1 MKLIEYIIGT
11 IGDLVINGIQ
21 AAILCALFILPFVL
35 IPILLSL
42 LK

>member
-1 MKLIEYIIGT
+1 MKILYITWAFTTALIG
-11 IGDLVINGIQ
+11 
-21 AAILCALFILPFVL
+21 AAIVCSLFILPFVL

>member
-1 MKLIEYIIGT
+1 MKLTKYIIGT
-11 IGDLVINGIQ
+11 IGDLALGGIQ
-21 AAILCALFILPFVL
+21 AAILCTLFILPFVL

>member
-1 MKLIEYIIGT
+1 MKKILYTGWAFTSAGIEA
-11 IGDLVINGIQ
+11 GIM
-21 AAILCALFILPFVL
+21 CSLFILPFVL